1 MTASPATPRIWRIV
15 FGITG
20 LIVLASPIW
29 ADEEARILPVTTEVA
44 APPPRQEQPV
54 VDTKG
59 QWNKNEAS
67 AQLRKAEQAAQ
78 RDHAE
83 NSELQARLGKTEKA
97 LGEANDQA
105 SMLARDLR
113 KAREETSRCLQQID
127 EHDRRLTEGAQ
138 ALEAGRQAMAQ
149 LQAELQQVRSESE
162 ALRSEIGERDRRL
175 TEGTQALEAGRQAM
189 AQLQAELQQVRSESE
204 ALRSKVGERDQRL
217 TEGAQALET
226 GRQAIV
232 QLQAELQQVRSEG
245 EGLRQEIARLQAN
258 VAATAQQLAETRAL
272 LPLRQGG
279 TVTPDALRD
288 IAHASALR
296 LEMARQELIHDP
308 TARATYEA
316 IVAQLAQ
323 EQLRLANAIAAR
335 GVYQVRSGDT
345 LARVAA
351 RLYGGSDRWSEIYQ
365 ANRHVLDDADRLLPD
380 VTLVVP

>member
-127 EHDRRLTEGAQ
+127 EHDRRLTEGA
-138 ALEAGRQAMAQ
+138 
-149 LQAELQQVRSESE
+149 
-162 ALRSEIGERDRRL
+162 
-175 TEGTQALEAGRQAM
+175 QALEAGRQAM